1 MNDPDNT
8 VNTDPIKQQDQP
20 ATHYRPWAGVVASIF
35 ISGAGQFLAGK
46 KTRGLC
52 WFALYLCL
60 GFAHALVET
69 VPTMISSALAWTEEG
84 LYWAIGLFMLY
95 DSYRPI
101 PKMRVRGWVAL
112 VLISIVVAIT
122 KVSVSM
128 CFVRPFRIPTSSME
142 PTFRGQLRYTDGTVV
157 YDTGDHVWV
166 QRFAYWFSKP
176 GRGDIVVFRTRGL
189 EGTQGDFYFKRVVGL
204 PGERLL
210 IKAGKLYVNGAPVSN
225 PPVFKR
231 LQYVQPA
238 FAFAPKYLAKE
249 NYEFVVPA
257 GHYFVLG
264 DNSAHSQD
272 SRYFG
277 PVPEANLFGKVT
289 KIFSPPARAGIP
301 E

>member
-1 MNDPDNT
+1 MNDSDNT
-8 VNTDPIKQQDQP
+8 VNADPIEQQDQP
-20 ATHYRPWAGVVASIF
+20 APHYRPWVGVVASIL
-35 ISGAGQFLAGK
+35 IAGAGQYLAGK

-69 VPTMISSALAWTEEG
+69 VPTMFSSALAWTEEG

-101 PKMRVRGWVAL
+101 PRMRVRGWVVL
-112 VLISIVVAIT
+112 VLISIVLTIT
-122 KVSVSM
+122 EMFVFW
-128 CFVRPFRIPTSSME
+128 CFVRPFKIPTRTME
-142 PTFRGQLRYTDGTVV
+142 PTLRGQLRRPDGTVARE
-157 YDTGDHVWV
+157 TGDHVWV
-166 QRFAYWFSKP
+166 QRFAYWFNKP

-189 EGTQGDFYFKRVVGL
+189 EGTRGDFYCKRVVGL
-204 PGERLL
+204 PGERLS
-210 IKAGKLYVNGAPVSN
+210 IKAGKLYVNGAPVSD

-238 FAFAPKYLAKE
+238 SLAPKYLVKE
-249 NYEFVVPA
+249 TEEFVVLA
-257 GHYFVLG
+257 DHYFVLG

-272 SRYFG
+272 SRYYG
-277 PVPEANLFGKVT
+277 PVPEANLVGKVT